1 MLEQLIKQ
9 RDEAEE
15 AYIQTHSPEDW
26 ADFLSFSIR
35 VAEIESRS
43 VKQTKEVKT

>member
-15 AYIQTHSPEDW
+15 AYIHTHSPEDW
-26 ADFLSFSIR
+26 AEFLNLSIR
-35 VAEIESRS
+35 VAGIEGDNNNG
-43 VKQTKEVKT
+43 